1 MLGHNGAGKT
11 TLISLLSGL
20 YEPTDGKA
28 FVYGHS
34 LCGDNIEARRIIG
47 VCP

>member
-1 MLGHNGAGKT
+1 MHNAGNT

-20 YEPTDGKA
+20 YEPTEGLA
-28 FVYGHS
+28 FVYGHI
-34 LCGDNIEARRIIG
+34 LCGDNIEARRIMG